1 MVVEP
6 ENLQDLCA
14 ALAAAHAQ
22 NAKFLALDLRR
33 LNRIVEHTP
42 QDMTATVEAGMTL
55 ADLQASLRQ
64 SGQWLPVDP
73 PRAENLTIARLL
85 STNASGPRRFGYGT
99 IREYLLGLKV
109 ALADGRVIKAGG
121 KVVKNVAGYDLC
133 KLLVGSH
140 DSLGV
145 IAEATFKLRPLPEA
159 EQFIQARCE
168 SLEKAD
174 ALIEAVLESD
184 LAPVVLDLHNRSAAS
199 GVSASSFF
207 VVLGFAGTREE
218 VDWQL
223 AKARELHLNEPSNL
237 DYEAAF
243 WTEKAVPPPRHVSA
257 LPSRVTQTIR
267 DLGEAPFVAR
277 AGNGVIYYLGGPN
290 PPEEELP
297 KKLMQRVK
305 DTYDPKHILPEL
317 PC

>member
-6 ENLQDLCA
+6 ANLQDLCT

-22 NAKFLALDLRR
+22 SAKLPALDLRH

-42 QDMTATVEAGMTL
+42 EDMTATLEAGMPL

-73 PRAENLTIARLL
+73 PQAEKLTIARLL

-133 KLLVGSH
+133 KLLVGSK

-145 IAEATFKLRPLPEA
+145 IVEATFKLCPLPEA
-159 EQFIQARCE
+159 EQFVQARCE
-168 SLEKAD
+168 SLDKAD
-174 ALIEAVLESD
+174 ALIEAVVESD
-184 LAPVVLDLHNRSAAS
+184 LAPVVLDLHNWPAAS
-199 GVSASSFF
+199 GARASSFF

-218 VDWQL
+218 VDWQS
-223 AKARELHLNEPSNL
+223 AKARELYLSEPSNL

-243 WTEKAVPPPRHVSA
+243 WIEKAAPPLRNISV

-267 DLGEAPFVAR
+267 DLGDVPFIAR
-277 AGNGVIYYLGGPN
+277 AGNGVIYYRGGPN
-290 PPEEELP
+290 PPAEELP
-297 KKLMQRVK
+297 KQLMQRVK